1 MENRMKRSRLV
12 AMLGGLALLGVFTI
26 GSAASVFGA
35 TDYATVSGHQAFSED
50 ANHEDYWGTDCT
62 KIESVDGSLGDSYVL
77 TNDYALVVVK
87 AGSGANANTMFENP
101 TAGQTVWADTNGDFV
116 FNPGGQDGD
125 KNISHIIF
133 CGPTP
138 EVTPAPTPEVT
149 PEATPE
155 VTPEATPE
163 VTPEATPEVTPE
175 ATPEV
180 TPAATPEVTPE
191 ATPEVTPASTPATTP
206 GGGVLGET
214 SNPTGPSTDISANDS
229 VTGGVNMGI
238 VLLALGA
245 LAIVT
250 LLVTPVPAKIRERGR
265 RK

>member
-12 AMLGGLALLGVFTI
+12 AMLGGLMLIGVFTI
-26 GSAASVFGA
+26 GSAATVLGA
-35 TDYATVSGHQAFSED
+35 TWATVTGYAEGSA
-50 ANHEDYWGTDCT
+50 ANNNPDTWGDDCT
-62 KIESVDGSLGDSYVL
+62 KLDEPGVDTYEL
-77 TNDYALVVVK
+77 TQNYALVIVK
-87 AGSGANANTMFENP
+87 AGSDVSTDDHANTLFADAK
-101 TAGQTVWADTNGDFV
+101 AGQTVWADSNGSGAFDE
-116 FNPGGQDGD
+116 GD
-125 KNISHIIF
+125 KQISHIIF

-138 EVTPAPTPEVT
+138 EETPAPTPEVT

-180 TPAATPEVTPE
+180 TPE
-191 ATPEVTPASTPATTP
+191 ATPAETPAETPE
-206 GGGVLGET
+206 GSVLAET
-214 SNPTGPSTDISANDS
+214 DNPNPTGPSTDIGSNDS
-229 VTGGVNMGI
+229 VAGGVNMGI

>member
-12 AMLGGLALLGVFTI
+12 AMLGGLMLIGVFTI
-26 GSAASVFGA
+26 GTAATALGADDWATVTGYADGSAANNNPD
-35 TDYATVSGHQAFSED
+35 T
-50 ANHEDYWGTDCT
+50 WGDNCT
-62 KIESVDGSLGDSYVL
+62 KLDNGNLGSTYVL
-77 TNDYALVVVK
+77 TQGYDLVIVK
-87 AGSGANANTMFENP
+87 AGSSQSADGFANTLFANAS
-101 TAGQTVWADTNGDFV
+101 AGQTVWADSNGNGTFDE
-116 FNPGGQDGD
+116 GD

-138 EVTPAPTPEVT
+138 EETPV
-149 PEATPE
+149 ATPE

-191 ATPEVTPASTPATTP
+191 ATPAETPAGTPASTPASTP

-214 SNPTGPSTDISANDS
+214 SNPTGPSTDIGSNDS

>member
-1 MENRMKRSRLV
+1 MKRSRLV
-12 AMLGGLALLGVFTI
+12 AMLGGLMLVGVFTI
-26 GSAASVFGA
+26 GTAATALGATTWATVTGYAEGSAANNNP
-35 TDYATVSGHQAFSED
+35 D
-50 ANHEDYWGTDCT
+50 AWGNDCT
-62 KIESVDGSLGDSYVL
+62 KLNEPGVDTYLL
-77 TNDYALVVVK
+77 TQNYALVVVK
-87 AGSGANANTMFENP
+87 AGSDVSTDDHANTLFANAS
-101 TAGQTVWADTNGDFV
+101 AGETVWADSNGSGAFDE
-116 FNPGGQDGD
+116 GD
-125 KNISHIIF
+125 KQISHIIF

-191 ATPEVTPASTPATTP
+191 ATPEVTPAGTPASTPASTP
-206 GGGVLGET
+206 GGAVLGET
-214 SNPTGPSTDISANDS
+214 SNPTGPSTDISADNS
-229 VTGGVNMGI
+229 VAGGVNMGI

>member
-1 MENRMKRSRLV
+1 MKRSRLV
-12 AMLGGLALLGVFTI
+12 AMLGGLALLGLLTI
-26 GSAASVFGA
+26 GPVANVLGATEWASVTGYAEGSAANNNPA
-35 TDYATVSGHQAFSED
+35 T
-50 ANHEDYWGTDCT
+50 WGNDCT
-62 KIESVDGSLGDSYVL
+62 KLDEPGVDTYVL
-77 TNDYALVVVK
+77 TQNYDLVIVK
-87 AGSGANANTMFENP
+87 AGSDVSTDNHANTLVADAK
-101 TAGQTVWADTNGDFV
+101 AGQTVWADSNGSGAFDE
-116 FNPGGQDGD
+116 GD
-125 KNISHIIF
+125 KQISHIIF

-191 ATPEVTPASTPATTP
+191 ATPEVTPASTPASTP
-206 GGGVLGET
+206 GGEVLGET
-214 SNPTGPSTDISANDS
+214 SNPTGPSTDISSNDS

>member
-1 MENRMKRSRLV
+1 MKRSRLV
-12 AMLGGLALLGVFTI
+12 AMLGGLALLGLLTI
-26 GSAASVFGA
+26 GPVANVLGA
-35 TDYATVSGHQAFSED
+35 TEWATVTGYAPGTA
-50 ANHEDYWGTDCT
+50 ANNNPATWGNDCT
-62 KIESVDGSLGDSYVL
+62 KLDEPGVDTYVL
-77 TNDYALVVVK
+77 TQDYDLVIVK
-87 AGSGANANTMFENP
+87 AGSEESAAGHVNTLFADAK
-101 TAGQTVWADTNGDFV
+101 AGQTVWADSNGSGAFDE
-116 FNPGGQDGD
+116 GD
-125 KNISHIIF
+125 KQISHIIF

-138 EVTPAPTPEVT
+138 EETPAATPEVT

-191 ATPEVTPASTPATTP
+191 ATPAETPAETPASTPASTP

-229 VTGGVNMGI
+229 VAGGVNMGI